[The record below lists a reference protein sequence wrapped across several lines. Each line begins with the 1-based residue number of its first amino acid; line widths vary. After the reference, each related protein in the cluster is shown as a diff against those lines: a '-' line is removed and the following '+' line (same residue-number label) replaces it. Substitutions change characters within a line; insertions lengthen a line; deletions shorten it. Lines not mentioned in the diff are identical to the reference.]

1 MPTRS
6 IDIDGARWNVFP
18 SGYTTQY
25 DADEFGLLFVKGTAG
40 DRVVR
45 ITRYSPQGAHSREQ
59 SLAAL
64 TTPTCARCSRSRSRA
79 SRRPRPVTHRDGSR
93 DADGSGVIQPPRSG
107 RPVS

>member
-6 IDIDGARWNVFP
+6 IEIDGARWNVFP

-25 DADEFGLLFVKGTAG
+25 DADEFGVLFVHGTAG

-59 SLAAL
+59 SLAQL
-64 TTPTCARCSRSRSRA
+64 T
-79 SRRPRPVTHRDGSR
+79 
-93 DADGSGVIQPPRSG
+93 DADVRALFEQSQPSFTSPEAG
-107 RPVS
+107 YAP

>member
-1 MPTRS
+1 MPARN
-6 IDIDGARWNVFP
+6 IDVDGARWNVFP

-25 DADEFGLLFVKGTAG
+25 DADEFGLLFVKGTGG

-64 TTPTCARCSRSRSRA
+64 T
-79 SRRPRPVTHRDGSR
+79 
-93 DADGSGVIQPPRSG
+93 DAEVQALFAQSQPSFTSPEAG
-107 RPVS
+107 YAP

>member
-25 DADEFGLLFVKGTAG
+25 DADEFGVLFVKGTAA

-45 ITRYSPQGAHSREQ
+45 ITRYSPMGAHSRET
-59 SLAAL
+59 SLATL
-64 TTPTCARCSRSRSRA
+64 S
-79 SRRPRPVTHRDGSR
+79 
-93 DADGSGVIQPPRSG
+93 DADVRALFEQSQPSFTSPEAG
-107 RPVS
+107 YAP

>member
-6 IDIDGARWNVFP
+6 IDVDGARWNVFP

-25 DADEFGLLFVKGTAG
+25 DADEFGLLFVKGTGG

-64 TTPTCARCSRSRSRA
+64 S
-79 SRRPRPVTHRDGSR
+79 
-93 DADGSGVIQPPRSG
+93 DADVRMLFAQSQPSFTSPEAG
-107 RPVS
+107 YAP